1 MVVARWEPYS
11 ETTPLREMVNR
22 LFEQSVVPGFGWGSQ
37 PATQPMDIYTEGD
50 NYVIELALPGYPP
63 EAVDVSSEG
72 NELTIRGELPTEPPE
87 QPNRRYLLREG
98 AAGRFERTVTL
109 PPEVAVDQA
118 QAHYEHGLLRL
129 VFPKAEHA
137 KPRRISLTA
146 GQPQQQPAAIAGRSS

>member
-11 ETTPLREMVNR
+11 GTTPLREMVNR
-22 LFEQSVVPGFGWGSQ
+22 LFEQSVVPGLGSG
-37 PATQPMDIYTEGD
+37 TTGQPMDISTEGD
-50 NYVIELALPGYPP
+50 NYVIELALPGCPP

-87 QPNRRYLLREG
+87 QPNRRYLLRERT
-98 AAGRFERTVTL
+98 AGRFERTVTL

-118 QAHYEHGLLRL
+118 QAHYEHGLMRL

-137 KPRRISLTA
+137 KPRRISLRG